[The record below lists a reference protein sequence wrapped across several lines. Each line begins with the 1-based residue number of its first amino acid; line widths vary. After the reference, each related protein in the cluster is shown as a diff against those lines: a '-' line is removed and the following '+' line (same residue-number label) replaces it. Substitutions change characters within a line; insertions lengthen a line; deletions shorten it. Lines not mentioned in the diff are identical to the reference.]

1 MGGNLVAKSSG
12 PPIGSSKKGGTL
24 VAKSSKCWPP
34 IGSSKKQHGGGAQL
48 TGPIGQIGHA
58 GQLSRHVW
66 TGGHSGGGITG
77 GQVTGAGHSGQL
89 HGSQWHGSQLHG
101 SQWHGL
107 PKKNRWLPFNGP
119 NSSKNG
125 GPNGGRLWL
134 WLGQAEHKGHAG
146 QSVRGGGHSM
156 DVGVG
161 HDGFTWH
168 VGQLHAGHS
177 HVGQLHAGQLHFLW
191 KKNLLLGFGR
201 VGLTTFWN
209 KHWYIFQLLKAM
221 PHSKIT

>member
-1 MGGNLVAKSSG
+1 MIWPSSGPPGLSMGGNLVA
-12 PPIGSSKKGGTL
+12 
-24 VAKSSKCWPP
+24 
-34 IGSSKKQHGGGAQL
+34 
-48 TGPIGQIGHA
+48 
-58 GQLSRHVW
+58 
-66 TGGHSGGGITG
+66 
-77 GQVTGAGHSGQL
+77 
-89 HGSQWHGSQLHG
+89 
-101 SQWHGL
+101 
-107 PKKNRWLPFNGP
+107 

-146 QSVRGGGHSM
+146 QSVSGGGHDIDS
-156 DVGVG
+156 GVG
-161 HDGFTWH
+161 HGGFTWQ

-209 KHWYIFQLLKAM
+209 KH
-221 PHSKIT
+221 